1 MIKDR
6 YSNDLTEA
14 EGIKKRLQE
23 YTEKL
28 YRKGLNDPDNHDG
41 VVIHL
46 DPDILECEVKE
57 ALESIITNKPS
68 GSDGYLAE
76 LFKILKDVAVKVLHI
91 ICQQICHTI
100 CHTKLS
106 CGHRTGKGHF
116 SFQSQG
122 RAKPNN
128 VQTTIQLHSFH
139 MLTRLCSKCFRLGFS
154 SS

>member
-1 MIKDR
+1 MWSQI
-6 YSNDLTEA
+6 
-14 EGIKKRLQE
+14 GF
-23 YTEKL
+23 
-28 YRKGLNDPDNHDG
+28 RKYYY
-41 VVIHL
+41 
-46 DPDILECEVKE
+46 
-57 ALESIITNKPS
+57 KPS

-122 RAKPNN
+122 RAKPKN
-128 VQTTIQLHSFH
+128 VQTSIQLHSFH
-139 MLTRLCSKCFRLGFS
+139 MLTRLCSKCFRPGFS
-154 SS
+154 SSWTKNFQMNKLDLGKAEDLESKMSTFVGSWESKGIPEKHIFLLHWLR